1 MTNNTIFDDVFR
13 TMVEKMTYLVV
24 PLINEVF
31 HTVYPEDVKIVQLR
45 NEHQLEDG
53 EIITDSCLR
62 IGDML
67 YHIECQSLDDE
78 TMAVRMVEYDFAIA
92 LEHRKKVDGIL
103 RTIFEKRKKDTGFS
117 GGRVNPSGFSDV
129 CISGSNCESGAL
141 YKR

>member
-1 MTNNTIFDDVFR
+1 MEDIDEVAGH
-13 TMVEKMTYLVV
+13 VQKLVPDARV
-24 PLINEVF
+24 SYA
-31 HTVYPEDVKIVQLR
+31 HGQM

-92 LEHRKKVDGIL
+92 LEHRKKLMGDI
-103 RTIFEKRKKDTGFS
+103 
-117 GGRVNPSGFSDV
+117 
-129 CISGSNCESGAL
+129 A
-141 YKR
+141 